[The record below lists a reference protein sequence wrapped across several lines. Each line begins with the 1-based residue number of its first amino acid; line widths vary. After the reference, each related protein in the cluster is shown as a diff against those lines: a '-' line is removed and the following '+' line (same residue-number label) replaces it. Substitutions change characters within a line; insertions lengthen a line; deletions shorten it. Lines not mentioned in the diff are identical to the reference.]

1 MSETEAGTTRR
12 SISFELARAF
22 YEAHELDFQRAANA
36 PDTRQREF
44 EYSAKKFDDW
54 AVNAGHMTRRAD
66 DCGDHIERAGAMG
79 ERWNLRIK
87 INRVARKGVGLT
99 RAFSIEA
106 NRKKEDTWRVVLG
119 ERFLAE
125 RPLGIMQKIGTN
137 LHSQEDNIAAT
148 QELLENAEH
157 LTQQEKMLHL
167 MRLDT
172 VGLYAFNCAQIHELV
187 LQQAFN
193 PEKKIDLRALRRKMA
208 DLMRGVKVVPPRRRP
223 TRRKAK
229 AK

>member
-1 MSETEAGTTRR
+1 MSETETKDRR
-12 SISFELARAF
+12 DMSFELARAF
-22 YEAHELDFQRAANA
+22 YEAHELEFQRAANA
-36 PDTRQREF
+36 VVTNERGF
-44 EYSAKKFDDW
+44 EYSPERFDDW

-66 DCGDHIERAGAMG
+66 DCEAADRISATS
-79 ERWNLRIK
+79 ERWKLRSR
-87 INRVARKGVGLT
+87 INRIARKGIGLV

-106 NRKKEDTWRVVLG
+106 SRKKEDTWRVM
-119 ERFLAE
+119 LAE
-125 RPLGIMQKIGTN
+125 RFITEQPLGIMQKIGTN

-148 QELLENAEH
+148 QELLEKAEH

-172 VGLYAFNCAQIHELV
+172 VGLYAFNCAQLHELV

-208 DLMRGVKVVPPRRRP
+208 DLMRGVKVVPPRRRKP
-223 TRRKAK
+223 RRAK

>member
-1 MSETEAGTTRR
+1 
-12 SISFELARAF
+12 
-22 YEAHELDFQRAANA
+22 
-36 PDTRQREF
+36 
-44 EYSAKKFDDW
+44 
-54 AVNAGHMTRRAD
+54 
-66 DCGDHIERAGAMG
+66 
-79 ERWNLRIK
+79 
-87 INRVARKGVGLT
+87 
-99 RAFSIEA
+99 
-106 NRKKEDTWRVVLG
+106 
-119 ERFLAE
+119 
-125 RPLGIMQKIGTN
+125 MQKIGAN
-137 LHSQEDNIAAT
+137 LHSQEDNLAAT

-208 DLMRGVKVVPPRRRP
+208 DLMRGVKVVPPRRRT
-223 TRRKAK
+223 TRHRAK